1 MKQRRAARRLFRLPF
16 FSRRQVEREVDE
28 ELSFHLEMKARELM
42 RSGVPVEE
50 ARCEAR
56 RRFGDIE
63 YTRRY
68 CHAQSLGRERAFW
81 RRELLFDLGRDLRY
95 GLRHLRGG
103 YSAVAVAVLAL
114 GMGAGITAFS
124 VVDGVLF
131 EPLPYR
137 DSQRLVRIW
146 DTGSRFDGRTVN
158 VNPLNFLDWQAEAR
172 GLESL
177 GGYFTPE
184 VTVLLNGEARLM
196 PAAFVTRGLLP
207 TLRLVP
213 IIGRTFMAEEDREDG
228 RPVVLLSH
236 SFWLTEMGGDP
247 LVVGKGLTI
256 EGEPH
261 EIIGVLGPDARLPEG
276 NRAEQPA
283 LWLPSGIG
291 AHNGRGGHWL
301 QAVGRLA
308 SGVKIERAQ
317 EELSAI
323 AHALTAEYPSSN
335 TGVDVLLEP
344 LRDSIVSGAREGMT
358 LLVGAVGLL
367 LLLACGNVANM
378 LLARS
383 VARRAEIGV
392 RAALGASRGRLIR
405 QFLAESLCIAAAGG
419 LIGLVLAAAA
429 IRTLSALGAPG
440 IPRLEEIG
448 LDLTVVGTAGA
459 LIAISALAVGLV
471 PGLFGIGRSPLPTL
485 SHSGARSVRDK
496 TAVHLE
502 SGLAVFQIALATML
516 VTAAGLLFHSLLRLR
531 AVDPGFET
539 QNVIAIKVVLPQ
551 PAYDEGHDR
560 VALLRDLLQRAR
572 ALPGVA
578 FAGASDSPPLQHEQR
593 SRSSFQPEDR
603 PEPPPDQ
610 RHSAWEQYVTPGY
623 LRAVGI
629 PVLAGRGFDE
639 RDDAEAQGVI
649 LVNEVLARSIW
660 PGEGAVGK
668 RIRYNGSREVVGV
681 VGSARRTGMDAEP
694 EPEML
699 LPYAQWA
706 YNESMF
712 VTLRTTVPPE
722 RTMAEFRSMLREL
735 DPGIPIG
742 TVATMEQLV
751 SSSLAGRRFRFAVL
765 GTFGTVALVLAV
777 VGVYAVLSYVVSRRR
792 REFGLRL
799 AVGADPSDILKLVMR
814 RGLALALIGLALG
827 LAGSVIAARTLESLL
842 YGVRAIDPGTYAAVV
857 TLFVLVTALA
867 CWAPARRATR
877 TDPTLSLRL
886 E

>member
-1 MKQRRAARRLFRLPF
+1 VKQRRGARRFFHLPF
-16 FSRRQVEREVDE
+16 FSRWQVERDVDD
-28 ELSFHLEMKARELM
+28 ELSFHLEMKAQEMM
-42 RSGVPVEE
+42 RSGVPADE
-50 ARCEAR
+50 ARREAR

-68 CHAQSLGRERAFW
+68 CRAQSLGRERAFW

-95 GLRHLRGG
+95 GLRQLRRG
-103 YSAVAVAVLAL
+103 YGVVAVAVLAL
-114 GMGAGITAFS
+114 GMGASITAFS
-124 VVDGVLF
+124 VVNGVLL
-131 EPLPYR
+131 EPLPYA

-146 DTGSRFDGRTVN
+146 DTGPRFDGRTVN
-158 VNPLNFLDWQAEAR
+158 VNPLNFLDWEAEASD
-172 GLESL
+172 LESL
-177 GGYFTPE
+177 G
-184 VTVLLNGEARLM
+184 EARLL
-196 PAAFVTRGLLP
+196 PAAFTTHGLIP
-207 TLRLVP
+207 TLRLTP
-213 IIGRTFMAEEDREDG
+213 IMGRAFTAEEDREDG

-236 SFWLTEMGGDP
+236 SFWSTEMGGDP
-247 LVVGKGLTI
+247 LVLGESLTI
-256 EGEPH
+256 DGQPH
-261 EIIGVLGPDARLPEG
+261 EIIGVLGPNARLPGGSRVE
-276 NRAEQPA
+276 RPA

-301 QAVGRLA
+301 YAVGRLA
-308 SGVKIERAQ
+308 PGVEIERAQ
-317 EELSAI
+317 EELSAV
-323 AHALTAEYPSSN
+323 ARALAAEYPSSN
-335 TGVDVLLEP
+335 KGVDVLLEP
-344 LRDSIVSGAREGMT
+344 LRDSIVSGAREAMT

-383 VARRAEIGV
+383 VARRSEIGV
-392 RAALGASRGRLIR
+392 RAALGASRGRLVR
-405 QFLAESLCIAAAGG
+405 QFLAESLCMAAAGG

-429 IRTLSALGAPG
+429 VHTLSALGAPG
-440 IPRLEEIG
+440 IPRLDEIG
-448 LDLTVVGTAGA
+448 LDLRVVGATGS
-459 LIAISALAVGLV
+459 LIAVSALAVGLV
-471 PGLFGIGRSPLPTL
+471 PGLFGVGRSPLPAL
-485 SHSGARSVRDK
+485 SHSGARGGRDR
-496 TAVHLE
+496 TSVHLE
-502 SGLAVFQIALATML
+502 GGLAVFQIALATVL

-539 QNVIAIKVVLPQ
+539 RNVVAIRIILPQ
-551 PAYDEGHDR
+551 PAYDDGHER
-560 VALLRDLLQRAR
+560 IALLRDLLRRAR
-572 ALPGVA
+572 ALPGVS
-578 FAGASDSPPLQHEQR
+578 FAGASDSPPLQREQR

-629 PVLAGRGFDE
+629 PVLAGRAFDD
-639 RDDAEAQGVI
+639 RDDAEGQGVI

-660 PGEGAVGK
+660 PGEEAVGK

-681 VGSARRTGMDAEP
+681 VGSARRTGLDTEP
-694 EPEML
+694 SPEMF

-712 VTLRTTVPPE
+712 VTLRTIVPAE
-722 RTMAEFRSMLREL
+722 RTVAEFRSMLREL

-765 GTFGTVALVLAV
+765 GTFGAVALLLAV
-777 VGVYAVLSYVVSRRR
+777 VGVYAVLGYVVSRRR

-799 AVGADPSDILKLVMR
+799 AVGANPTDILRLVMR
-814 RGLALALIGLALG
+814 RGLGLALIGIALG
-827 LAGSVIAARTLESLL
+827 LVGSVIAARALESFL
-842 YGVRAIDPGTYAAVV
+842 YGVRPIDPGTYAAVV
-857 TLFVLVTALA
+857 ALFLLVTALA
-867 CWAPARRATR
+867 CWVPARRATR